1 MFSFVSLLAIAII
14 AAGVFVA
21 FSGRFLAVG
30 ALLLANIGVF
40 MLTAFGPEQVVSTPF
55 GPRLVPVVTV
65 ELALDGQE
73 LAALQPV
80 AVLRLF
86 TSMFVHADA
95 FHIFGNMLMLAIFGM
110 PFEERFGH
118 RRFTFLYLASGA
130 VGSVVQVVYTLPE
143 PISLIGAS
151 GAVFGV
157 LGGFG
162 GAYPLERVRLPIPG
176 PILFWV
182 RAPVIVFAM
191 IGAGLQTMYHIALSG
206 VDNVAYMAH
215 LGGLAGGLVL
225 GFALVRRRELDGE
238 ARAHAAVDFTRLQ
251 VFASDPRAH
260 KALSE
265 MERSQDEPDV
275 FRAWVEEFFRHARDP
290 ETGEPV
296 RPGPSGRIVTSSGKV
311 HDVRVR

>member
-14 AAGVFVA
+14 AAGIYVA

-30 ALLLANIGVF
+30 AIVVTNILVF
-40 MLTAFGPEQVVSTPF
+40 VLTAFGPSYH
-55 GPRLVPVVTV
+55 V
-65 ELALDGQE
+65 EGAVGFDIPKIHAELGLFGQE
-73 LAALQPV
+73 VAALQPV
-80 AVLRLF
+80 AGLRLV

-95 FHIFGNMLMLAIFGM
+95 FHIFGNMLMLLIFGL
-110 PFEERFGH
+110 PFEERIGH
-118 RRFTFLYLASGA
+118 RRFTLLYLLSGA
-130 VGSVVQVVYTLPE
+130 AGSLAMAGSVWGE
-143 PISLIGAS
+143 PLLLMGAS

-191 IGAGLQTMYHIALSG
+191 IGAGLQTAYQIVLSG

-215 LGGLAGGLVL
+215 LGGLAAGLVL
-225 GFALVRRRELDGE
+225 GFLLVRRGELDRGT
-238 ARAHAAVDFTRLQ
+238 AQTAAVDFARLEP
-251 VFASDPRAH
+251 FATDPRAH

-265 MERSQDEPDV
+265 MERSQGEPDV
-275 FRAWVEEFFRHARDP
+275 FRVWVEEFFRHARDP

-296 RPGPSGRIVTSSGKV
+296 RPGAAGRIVTQSGKV
-311 HDVRVR
+311 RDVRLR